1 MSSVFLCKFHHL
13 LLLVLSFLIFFSLFF
28 YHPLCILHSLNISI
42 ERWRRNY
49 TNPKKDRSVP
59 IDDSTLSML
68 TNLVLKPARQN
79 QTLGRK
85 NSLKM
90 PPLGDLFQQPYPSR
104 WTELL
109 EVSNT
114 ELLVTCQ
121 LETEESF
128 DSLTHSKFFLEWRR
142 KSTDYPWESHFY
154 NMWLNHKNK
163 ERIKK
168 AQRRRTELCI
178 RTRHLNGPYWVSS
191 PIFSLVG

>member
-1 MSSVFLCKFHHL
+1 MNK
-13 LLLVLSFLIFFSLFF
+13 LVLGL
-28 YHPLCILHSLNISI
+28 LHKLM
-42 ERWRRNY
+42 WAWL
-49 TNPKKDRSVP
+49 RSVP
-59 IDDSTLSML
+59 TDDSTLSML

-142 KSTDYPWESHFY
+142 KSTDYPCESHFY
-154 NMWLNHKNK
+154 NMWHNHKNK

-191 PIFSLVG
+191 PIFSLVGWDCLVFLTIIRPSPVFAGFVRHVSNPHVAG